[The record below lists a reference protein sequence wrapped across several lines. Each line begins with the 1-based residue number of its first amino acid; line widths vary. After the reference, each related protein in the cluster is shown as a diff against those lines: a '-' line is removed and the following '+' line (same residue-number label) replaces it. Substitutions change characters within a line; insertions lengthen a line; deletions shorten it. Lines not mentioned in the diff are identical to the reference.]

1 MKFKDAIAKRI
12 KEIIKEKGIT
22 QYQLFKQSGVPQST
36 ISTIL
41 NSETK
46 LVKISTIF
54 EICDGLNIE
63 LSEFFDCDYMKT
75 NNLDD

>member
-1 MKFKDAIAKRI
+1 MKLKDAIAKRI

-46 LVKISTIF
+46 SVKISTIF

>member
-1 MKFKDAIAKRI
+1 MKLKDAIAKRI
-12 KEIIKEKGIT
+12 KEIIKTKGIT

-46 LVKISTIF
+46 TTKISTIF